1 MRRRDFLSGSAV
13 GLGVA
18 AAAGLA
24 GGAAAGWFGRGS
36 GGGKAAPKIAAAG
49 KLKAPAL
56 AKGVKRLRMVT
67 PWPKNFPGLGSAANR
82 FASRVNLASEGRFDI
97 KVFAGGELVE
107 LLKCNDAVQQGTA
120 DLYHSADYYY
130 QNKSQAYAW
139 FTVVPG
145 GFSPAET
152 DAWIHHLG
160 GQELWDEV
168 GAQFGIKHL
177 PAGNT
182 GHQMAGWFRKP
193 ITSLA
198 DFKGLRMRIP
208 GLGAAVIKEL
218 GGIPVTL
225 PGSEILPALQAGT
238 IDAAEYIGPWNDLA
252 FGFYKVVKNAYYPGI
267 HEPGAM
273 LSLGISRKLW
283 DGFPAADRALFTA
296 CALAENNY
304 NLAEFNANNA
314 AALKTLVTKHGVAYR
329 PFPGPVFKGMAEA
342 ARDVVAAAGAKD
354 ALARKVHGGY
364 LAARKILTDWT
375 GVSDRAYFTMRDSVK
390 Y

>member
-13 GLGVA
+13 GLGVGV
-18 AAAGLA
+18 AAGLG
-24 GGAAAGWFGRGS
+24 GGAAAGWFGRGT
-36 GGGKAAPKIAAAG
+36 GGGKAPPKMAAAG
-49 KLKAPAL
+49 KPKAPAL
-56 AKGVKRLRMVT
+56 TRGVKRLRMVT
-67 PWPKNFPGLGSAANR
+67 PWPKNFPGLGTAANR

-107 LLKCNDAVQQGTA
+107 LLACNDAVQQGTA

-139 FTVVPG
+139 FTTVPG
-145 GFSPAET
+145 GFSPAEI

-182 GHQMAGWFRKP
+182 GHQTAGWFKNP

-198 DFKGLRMRIP
+198 DFKGLKMRIP

-238 IDAAEYIGPWNDLA
+238 IDATEYIGPWNDLA

-283 DGFPAADRALFTA
+283 DAFPAADQALFTA
-296 CALAENNY
+296 CALAENTY

-329 PFPGPVFKGMAEA
+329 PLPAVVFKGMAEA
-342 ARDVVAAAGAKD
+342 ARDVVAAAAAKD
-354 ALARKVHGGY
+354 ALTRKVYDGY
-364 LAARKILTDWT
+364 LAARKTLTDWT
-375 GVSDRAYFTMRDSVK
+375 RVSDQAYFELRDSVK